1 MLIGNKTMHILKT
14 SPLKS
19 AQKGVV
25 LIEALI
31 AVLIFSFAV
40 LGIVGLQ
47 AAMIKNT
54 GDAKYRADAS
64 NIAQQIIAV
73 MWTDPANMGTYV
85 QSNVDVSTLIPNGFL
100 SVSQPNAAL
109 PLYTVTVT
117 WQQPGADL
125 HNFTTIASI
134 SGN

>member
-1 MLIGNKTMHILKT
+1 MHMLKT

-64 NIAQQIIAV
+64 NIAQQRIAA

-85 QSNVDVSTLIPNGFL
+85 QSNIDVSTLIPNGFL
-100 SVSQPNAAL
+100 SVSQPDAAL